1 MSKSPTVIGL
11 MVCRRFDVDAA
22 TGFVSLH
29 GICDSLAY
37 SRFPTPLEPFTVY
50 VHLYGSAAEGTIH
63 LLIQKLE
70 TERLIYRYRRWL
82 AFPGAGQFVHLEM
95 PIRRCSFPSPGRYLM
110 ELFFDG
116 KFLSHRVIDI
126 EKGERS

>member
-1 MSKSPTVIGL
+1 MSKLPKVIGL
-11 MVCRRFDVDAA
+11 MVCRRFDVDV
-22 TGFVSLH
+22 TSGLVSLH
-29 GICDSLAY
+29 GICDSLTY
-37 SRFPTPLEPFTVY
+37 SRFPTRPEPFTVY
-50 VHLYGSAAEGTIH
+50 VHLYGSDSEGTID
-63 LLIQKLE
+63 LLVKRLE
-70 TERLIYRYRRWL
+70 TEQLIYRYRRWL